1 MIQILDNYKEE
12 KYVNTRTFFHLLFMK
27 QELFEIF
34 IRPIKD
40 LFICFSNDK
49 NGLSVLNEQF
59 TKNEKYLK
67 LIKLLVKIYSNDDF
81 VFFPKETNIEMA
93 QLRKNLPFKMN
104 DIFKCYNNLEK
115 IRDSKVGNET
125 ENAFEKINAF
135 VYYCL

>member
-34 IRPIKD
+34 IKD

-67 LIKLLVKIYSNDDF
+67 LIKLLVKIYSNDNF
-81 VFFPKETNIEMA
+81 VFFPKETNIGSA
-93 QLRKNLPFKMN
+93 QKEPS
-104 DIFKCYNNLEK
+104 I
-115 IRDSKVGNET
+115 
-125 ENAFEKINAF
+125 
-135 VYYCL
+135 